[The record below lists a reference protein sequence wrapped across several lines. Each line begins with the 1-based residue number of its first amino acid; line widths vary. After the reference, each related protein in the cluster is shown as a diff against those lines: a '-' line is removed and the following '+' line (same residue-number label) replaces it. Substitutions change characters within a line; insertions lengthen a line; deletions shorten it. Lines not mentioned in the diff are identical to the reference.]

1 MDWPGDLGL
10 QFALARAYLAEGN
23 IPLAASILETLTAA
37 DPEDFPAQRL
47 LGQQLLALKHANAA
61 LALACA
67 HVGDGQ
73 SLTEGVRF
81 PDYAAPPSREAVIRL
96 PSVNWAAPARA
107 AHLAARIGDWETA
120 RRELEA
126 VLVVDT
132 PAPLPSL
139 LHLGAL
145 WHAGQLDLARPLAEG
160 FLARWPR
167 VVAFKLCLAECLL
180 AAGDHPRAIELLHD
194 AATQDSGGQVV
205 TRHWGTAHPY
215 RSLWETN
222 VSIPLPG
229 PMPAELVAALGHNRL
244 TANVGHASS
253 VTYSDDTPNPR
264 SGFSPNTRRR
274 FPTDAD
280 AGATSNES
288 LGHNRL
294 NDPARHRLET
304 DGYDQPN
311 PRSGFSPNT
320 RRRFPTDAEA
330 GATDNQAEGISHAS
344 SVTYSAVSEAQTEET
359 LEIQS
364 QLDSLAKKLLGQKT
378 GLHYVILS
386 SRTRLTQVF
395 GLEGFTAIDAILQT
409 FTANITA
416 RTELQASLVYVD
428 DPSMLS
434 PFGLRP
440 VNPANAW
447 DIKRLLGQLNARLQT
462 QRQAIGALLIVGGA
476 EIIPFHHLP
485 NPTDDADPDIPSD
498 NPYATADEN
507 YFVPEWPVGRIPS
520 GAGSNPAALV
530 RALRAAANAYS
541 AKSARK
547 AENWFARFKRWLF
560 AQPSPRSFGY
570 SANIWKNASAAVYTL
585 IGDPRDLLTSPP
597 TDANALPTEGLS
609 PSNLS
614 YFNLHGVE
622 DGAEW
627 YGQRSAEDSEATME
641 YPVALRPADVVNS
654 GRAPIIVF
662 SEACYGANILG
673 KNTEDALCLRFLDSG
688 SRALVGST
696 KTAYGSVTTPLIGA
710 DLLGH
715 GFWKNV
721 NAGLPVGEALRRA
734 KLQMAQEMHTRQG
747 FLDGEDQKTLISFVL
762 YGDPLAT
769 APNVSPKKPGFSK
782 RNRVSAQRVPQLA
795 EPPLTVC
802 DKSEGD
808 HEITP
813 QMVAQIKKVVAQY
826 LPGMQDAHWRVAHTH
841 AGCAGKNHAC
851 PTAHLAKIV
860 AKHPER
866 NEVKSKDAPRHTV
879 VTLSKTIRANARV
892 HPHYARLTLD
902 EKGVVVKMAVSR

>member
-1 MDWPGDLGL
+1 VQRPDLLHLLQAALAAGQPTYARQAAQRYLTDWPGDLGL
-10 QFALARAYLAEGN
+10 QFALARTYLAEGN
-23 IPLAASILETLTAA
+23 IPLAASVLETLTAA

-47 LGQQLLALKHANAA
+47 LGQQLLALKSTSAG

-73 SLTEGVRF
+73 NPPEGVR
-81 PDYAAPPSREAVIRL
+81 L
-96 PSVNWAAPARA
+96 PNWAAPARA
-107 AHLAARIGDWETA
+107 AHLAESIGDWETA

-126 VLVVDT
+126 VLIVDT

-139 LHLGAL
+139 LHLCAF

-180 AAGDHPRAIELLHD
+180 VEHPLQGAAGNHPRAIELLHD

-205 TRHWGTAHPY
+205 TRHWGMAHPY

-222 VSIPLPG
+222 GSVPLPG

-244 TANVGHASS
+244 TANAGHASS
-253 VTYSDDTPNPR
+253 VTYNADSADTPNPR
-264 SGFSPNTRRR
+264 SGFSPN
-274 FPTDAD
+274 A
-280 AGATSNES
+280 
-288 LGHNRL
+288 
-294 NDPARHRLET
+294 
-304 DGYDQPN
+304 
-311 PRSGFSPNT
+311 

-330 GATDNQAEGISHAS
+330 GATNNDELEHSHLNDPARHRLEADGYDNQNPLREFSLDAATDAKAS
-344 SVTYSAVSEAQTEET
+344 EEV
-359 LEIQS
+359 LEIQA
-364 QLDSLAKKLLGQKT
+364 QLDTLTKKLLGEKAD
-378 GLHYVILS
+378 LHYVILS
-386 SRTRLTQVF
+386 SRTRLAQVF
-395 GLEGFTAIDAILQT
+395 GLEGFAAIDAVLQT
-409 FTANITA
+409 FAANVGA
-416 RTELQASLVYVD
+416 RNEFQASLIYVD
-428 DPSMLS
+428 DPSTLS

-440 VNPANAW
+440 VNPVNAW
-447 DIKRLLGQLNARLQT
+447 DIKRLLGQLNTRLQAQQQT
-462 QRQAIGALLIVGGA
+462 IGALLIVGGA

-507 YFVPEWPVGRIPS
+507 YFVPEWPVGRLPS
-520 GAGSNPAALV
+520 GTGNNPAPLL
-530 RALRAAANAYS
+530 RALRAAANAHS
-541 AKSARK
+541 KPAR
-547 AENWFARFKRWLF
+547 ASESWFTRLKRWLF
-560 AQPSPRSFGY
+560 GQSVPRSFGY

-585 IGDPRDLLTSPP
+585 IGNPRDLLTSPP
-597 TDANALPTEGLS
+597 VDTHALPAEGLA
-609 PSNLS
+609 PSALS

-627 YGQRSAEDSEATME
+627 YGQRTAEDPEAAPE

-654 GRAPIIVF
+654 GRAPVIVF

-673 KNTEDALCLRFLDSG
+673 KNIEDALCLRFLDSG

-696 KTAYGSVTTPLIGA
+696 KTAYGSITTPLIGA

-769 APNVSPKKPGFSK
+769 APNVRAKKNAGARPSTSPRWKSRG
-782 RNRVSAQRVPQLA
+782 SAQDAPV
-795 EPPLTVC
+795 TVC
-802 DKSEGD
+802 AKAEGE
-808 HEITP
+808 HEISP
-813 QMVAQIKKVVAQY
+813 ESVAQIKTVVAQY
-826 LPGMQDAHWRVAHTH
+826 LPGMRDAQWRVAHTH
-841 AGCAGKNHAC
+841 AGCTGKNHAC

-860 AKHPER
+860 GAAQ
-866 NEVKSKDAPRHTV
+866 SKDAPRHTV
-879 VTLSKTIRANARV
+879 VTLAKTIRTNARV

>member
-1 MDWPGDLGL
+1 VRPAGTALALQPPVQRSDLLHLIQAALAAGQPTYARHAAQRYLMDWPGDLGL

-23 IPLAASILETLTAA
+23 ISLAASVLETLTAA
-37 DPEDFPAQRL
+37 DPEDFLAQRL
-47 LGQQLLALKHANAA
+47 LGLQMLALKNTSAA
-61 LALACA
+61 AQALACA

-73 SLTEGVRF
+73 SPPEGVRF
-81 PDYAAPPSREAVIRL
+81 PK
-96 PSVNWAAPARA
+96 WAAPARA
-107 AHLAARIGDWETA
+107 AHLAERIGDWETA

-132 PAPLPSL
+132 PASLPSL

-215 RSLWETN
+215 RSLWEMN
-222 VSIPLPG
+222 SSVPLPG

-244 TANVGHASS
+244 TRPVTVVGHASS
-253 VTYSDDTPNPR
+253 VTYN
-264 SGFSPNTRRR
+264 
-274 FPTDAD
+274 A
-280 AGATSNES
+280 AV
-288 LGHNRL
+288 
-294 NDPARHRLET
+294 
-304 DGYDQPN
+304 QP
-311 PRSGFSPNT
+311 
-320 RRRFPTDAEA
+320 
-330 GATDNQAEGISHAS
+330 
-344 SVTYSAVSEAQTEET
+344 SATEET
-359 LEIQS
+359 FEIQA
-364 QLDSLAKKLLGQKT
+364 QLDTLAKQLLGEKAD
-378 GLHYVILS
+378 LHYVILS
-386 SRTRLTQVF
+386 SRTRLAQVF
-395 GLEGFTAIDAILQT
+395 GPEGFTAIDAVLQT
-409 FTANITA
+409 LTANVAA
-416 RTELQASLVYVD
+416 RNEFQAGLVYVD
-428 DPSMLS
+428 DPATLS
-434 PFGLRP
+434 PFGMRP

-447 DIKRLLGQLNARLQT
+447 DIKRLLGQLNARLQA
-462 QRQAIGALLIVGGA
+462 QKSAIGALLIVGGA

-520 GAGSNPAALV
+520 GAGNNPAPLL
-530 RALRAAANAYS
+530 RALRAAANAGS
-541 AKSARK
+541 KSAH
-547 AENWFARFKRWLF
+547 ASESWLARLKRWLF
-560 AQPSPRSFGY
+560 PQSSPASRSFGY

-597 TDANALPTEGLS
+597 ADANALPVDGLL
-609 PSNLS
+609 PSYLS
-614 YFNLHGVE
+614 YFNLHGIE

-627 YGQRSAEDSEATME
+627 YGQRSAEDLDATTE
-641 YPVALRPADVVNS
+641 YPIALRPADIGKGDLNGRPY
-654 GRAPIIVF
+654 GRAPVIVF
-662 SEACYGANILG
+662 SEACYGANIFG

-710 DLLGH
+710 DLLGQ

-769 APNVSPKKPGFSK
+769 APPFDKLRARAKKSAKARPSTSPRWKS
-782 RNRVSAQRVPQLA
+782 RVSAQAAPV
-795 EPPLTVC
+795 TVC
-802 DKSEGD
+802 DKADGE

-813 QMVAQIKKVVAQY
+813 EMVAQIKTAVAQY
-826 LPGMQDAHWRVAHTH
+826 LPGMREAQWRVAHTH
-841 AGCAGKNHAC
+841 AQCTGKNHAC
-851 PTAHLAKIV
+851 PTAHLAKIIG
-860 AKHPER
+860 AQP
-866 NEVKSKDAPRHTV
+866 SASAQAAPLHTV
-879 VTLSKTIRANARV
+879 VTLSKTIRANARA
-892 HPHYARLTLD
+892 HPHYARLTLN
-902 EKGVVVKMAVSR
+902 EKGAVVKVAVSR

>member
-1 MDWPGDLGL
+1 MQRSDLLHLIEAALAAGQPTYARQAAQRYLMDWPGDLGL

-23 IPLAASILETLTAA
+23 MSLAASILETLTAA

-47 LGQQLLALKHANAA
+47 LGLQLFALKNANAA

-73 SLTEGVRF
+73 SPPEGVRF
-81 PDYAAPPSREAVIRL
+81 P
-96 PSVNWAAPARA
+96 NWAAPARA

-126 VLVVDT
+126 VLVVAAG

-139 LHLGAL
+139 LHLGAF

-205 TRHWGTAHPY
+205 TRHWGMTHPY

-222 VSIPLPG
+222 DSIPLPG

-244 TANVGHASS
+244 TNPIGVSHASS
-253 VTYSDDTPNPR
+253 YDSDKQIPR
-264 SGFSPNTRRR
+264 SGI
-274 FPTDAD
+274 
-280 AGATSNES
+280 
-288 LGHNRL
+288 L
-294 NDPARHRLET
+294 PAA
-304 DGYDQPN
+304 
-311 PRSGFSPNT
+311 
-320 RRRFPTDAEA
+320 RRRFPTDAETSATKNEA
-330 GATDNQAEGISHAS
+330 GSVSHAS
-344 SVTYSAVSEAQTEET
+344 SVTYDAPETPDSKLQASEET

-364 QLDSLAKKLLGQKT
+364 QLDSLAKQLLGQKT

-395 GLEGFTAIDAILQT
+395 DLEGFAAIDAILQT
-409 FTANITA
+409 FTANVTA
-416 RTELQASLVYVD
+416 RTELQAGLVYVD
-428 DPSMLS
+428 DPSTLS

-462 QRQAIGALLIVGGA
+462 QHQAIGALLIVGGA

-520 GAGSNPAALV
+520 GAGNNPAPLL
-530 RALRAAANAYS
+530 RALHAAANAHG
-541 AKSARK
+541 AKSARQT
-547 AENWFARFKRWLF
+547 ESWFARLKRWLF
-560 AQPSPRSFGY
+560 GQTSPRSFGY
-570 SANIWKNASAAVYTL
+570 SANVWKNASAAVYTL

-627 YGQRSAEDSEATME
+627 YGQRSAEDSTTATE

-721 NAGLPVGEALRRA
+721 NTGLPVGEALRRA

-769 APNVSPKKPGFSK
+769 APNVSSKKPGFSLITGIASK
-782 RNRVSAQRVPQLA
+782 TRNRVSAQRAPQLA

-802 DKSEGD
+802 DKSEGE

-813 QMVAQIKKVVAQY
+813 QMVAQIKTVVAQY

-841 AGCAGKNHAC
+841 AGCAGKNHTC
-851 PTAHLAKIV
+851 PSAHLAKIV
-860 AKHPER
+860 GAHPSTSLR
-866 NEVKSKDAPRHTV
+866 SAQDTPRHTV
-879 VTLSKTIRANARV
+879 VTLSKTIRANARL
-892 HPHYARLTLD
+892 HPHYARVTLD